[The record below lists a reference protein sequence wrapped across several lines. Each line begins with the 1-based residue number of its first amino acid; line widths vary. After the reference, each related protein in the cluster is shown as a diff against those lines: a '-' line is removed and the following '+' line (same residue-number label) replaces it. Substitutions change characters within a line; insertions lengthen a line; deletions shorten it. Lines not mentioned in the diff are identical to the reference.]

1 MNFDG
6 WIDGYKVT
14 VFPWIDREH
23 IYVNVQYFNSGASLS
38 QKQKMEKTAFITD
51 NENGR
56 NMVENYLST
65 LVHYIARSKI
75 ETGKRLYITVE
86 NCPLSLAR

>member
-1 MNFDG
+1 MNFAG

-14 VFPWIDREH
+14 VFPCVDREH
-23 IYVNVQYFNSGASLS
+23 IYVNVQYFKSGASLS
-38 QKQKMEKTAFITD
+38 QPPEMEKTAFITD

-56 NMVENYLST
+56 NMVKNYLST

-75 ETGKRLYITVE
+75 ETGERMYITVE
-86 NCPLSLAR
+86 NCPLSLVR

>member
-38 QKQKMEKTAFITD
+38 QPPEIEKTALITD

-56 NMVENYLST
+56 SMVENYLNS

-75 ETGKRLYITVE
+75 EPGKMAQITVE
-86 NCPLSLAR
+86 SCPLSLAR

>member
-14 VFPWIDREH
+14 VFHWIDGEH
-23 IYVNVQYFNSGASLS
+23 IYVNVQYFKSGASLS
-38 QKQKMEKTAFITD
+38 QQPEMEKTALITD

-56 NMVENYLST
+56 TMIKNYMST

-75 ETGKRLYITVE
+75 ETGKMAHITVE

>member
-23 IYVNVQYFNSGASLS
+23 IYVKVQYFKPGASLA
-38 QKQKMEKTAFITD
+38 QPPAMEKTAFIAD

-56 NMVENYLST
+56 NMVKNYLST

-75 ETGKRLYITVE
+75 ETGKRMYITAE
-86 NCPLSLAR
+86 NFPLSLAR

>member
-1 MNFDG
+1 MSFDG
-6 WIDGYKVT
+6 WIDGYKIT

-23 IYVNVQYFNSGASLS
+23 IYINVQYFNSGASLS
-38 QKQKMEKTAFITD
+38 QHPKMEKSALITD

-56 NMVENYLST
+56 NMVENYLNS

-75 ETGKRLYITVE
+75 EPGKMVQITVE
-86 NCPLSLAR
+86 RCPLSLSR

>member
-14 VFPWIDREH
+14 VFPWIDGEH

-38 QKQKMEKTAFITD
+38 QPPKMEKTALITD
-51 NENGR
+51 NKNGR
-56 NMVENYLST
+56 NMVENYLNS

-75 ETGKRLYITVE
+75 EPGKMAHITVE

>member
-1 MNFDG
+1 MNFAG

-23 IYVNVQYFNSGASLS
+23 IYVNVQYFKSGASLA
-38 QKQKMEKTAFITD
+38 QPPAMEKTAFITD

-56 NMVENYLST
+56 NMVKNYLST

-75 ETGKRLYITVE
+75 ETGKRMYITVE

>member
-23 IYVNVQYFNSGASLS
+23 IYVNVQYFKPGASLA
-38 QKQKMEKTAFITD
+38 QPPAMEKTAFITD

-56 NMVENYLST
+56 AMIKHYLNS
-65 LVHYIARSKI
+65 LVHCIAKSKI
-75 ETGKRLYITVE
+75 ETGKMAKITVE
-86 NCPLSLAR
+86 SCPLSLL

>member
-1 MNFDG
+1 MNFDR

-14 VFPWIDREH
+14 VFPWIDRKH

-38 QKQKMEKTAFITD
+38 QPPEMEKTALITD

-56 NMVENYLST
+56 TMIKSYLNT

-75 ETGKRLYITVE
+75 EPGKMAKITVE